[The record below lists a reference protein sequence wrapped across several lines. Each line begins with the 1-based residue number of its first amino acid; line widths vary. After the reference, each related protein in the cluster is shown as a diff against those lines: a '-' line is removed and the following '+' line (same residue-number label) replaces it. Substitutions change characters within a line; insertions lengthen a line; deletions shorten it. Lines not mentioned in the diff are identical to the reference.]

1 MSDTDAAAA
10 EAAPVSES
18 TDPVPSASEAIDKAF
33 AAVDIKDDD
42 APPRAV
48 QSTTE
53 AEDEEPET
61 EVEAKPDKEE
71 KPARKAEKKPDAE
84 PEKKATDKAKDDAKD
99 EEEPKPVAKRTP
111 DGKFAKADEA
121 DIGEKPDADKPAATA
136 FPDPPTRFSADAK
149 AAWATAPDPVKAE
162 VHRAIRELEQGHE
175 KYKAS
180 AQAYEDIKEYD
191 ALAKQTGT
199 TLKAA
204 LSNYVG
210 IDALLR
216 KDPIAGLERI
226 CGNLK
231 LSLRDVAA
239 HVMGQKPDEMASK
252 HERTIAELRQT
263 VQQLQRQVGGVTK
276 SIEQQRSEAIVQ
288 NVATFAA
295 SHPRFDELS
304 EAIHQEI
311 GHGYDLAT
319 AYERAE
325 RLNPAPAAARP
336 ATKEIPAEKPDIA
349 AQTRK
354 GSLSVHGAP
363 RSGSDPANR
372 KPPSSA
378 QESIERAFA
387 QLGIG

>member
-1 MSDTDAAAA
+1 MSDTDATAA
-10 EAAPVSES
+10 EAAPVAES
-18 TDPVPSASEAIDKAF
+18 TDPVPTASEAIDKAF

-42 APPRAV
+42 GPPRAV
-48 QSTTE
+48 QSATEE
-53 AEDEEPET
+53 AEDEPEA
-61 EVEAKPDKEE
+61 EAKPDKEAKPE
-71 KPARKAEKKPDAE
+71 KKAEKKADAE
-84 PEKKATDKAKDDAKD
+84 PEKKSAKAEEDKAKDGED
-99 EEEPKPVAKRTP
+99 EKPPVKRAP

-121 DIGEKPDADKPAATA
+121 EPAAKEAADKPASTA

-180 AQAYEDIKEYD
+180 AQAFEDIKEYD

-210 IDALLR
+210 IDQLLR
-216 KDPIAGLERI
+216 KDPIAGMERI
-226 CGNLK
+226 AANLGIT
-231 LSLRDVAA
+231 LRDVAA
-239 HVMGQKPDEMASK
+239 HVLGQKPDEAASK

-263 VQQLQRQVGGVTK
+263 VQHLQQQVGGVTK
-276 SIEQQRSEAIVQ
+276 SIEQSRVEAIGQ
-288 NVATFAA
+288 NVAAFAA

-304 EAIHQEI
+304 EAIQQEI

-325 RLNPAPAAARP
+325 RLNPAPVAARP

-363 RSGSDPANR
+363 TSGSDPANR

-378 QESIERAFA
+378 QESIDRAFA